1 MHAADDPLQ
10 PIPRKVVGYSQ
21 SLPDDEWPA
30 LPRLLGSAEGG
41 CAFCGFLR
49 EAVLSAEF
57 TDALEHSTGSILVHN
72 DSKIIT
78 FNLAYGELSRMEYD
92 YLDQF
97 VVIVKFKDSTAVVLR
112 FHIKATLGKNP
123 GLTAR
128 AVYRSGIAKFVLLP
142 QSTQLL
148 RTGSASD
155 LRLHENTRIARSP
168 HF

>member
-1 MHAADDPLQ
+1 MHAADDTLQ
-10 PIPRKVVGYSQ
+10 PIPRQVVGYSQ

-57 TDALEHSTGSILVHN
+57 TDALEHSMGSILVHR
-72 DSKIIT
+72 KTIT
-78 FNLAYGELSRMEYD
+78 FSLAYGELSRMEYD
-92 YLDQF
+92 HLDQF
-97 VVIVKFKDSTAVVLR
+97 VVIVKFEDSTAVVLR
-112 FHIKATLGKNP
+112 FHIEAILGKKP

-128 AVYRSGIAKFVLLP
+128 AVFISGFAKFVLLP

-155 LRLHENTRIARSP
+155 LRLHQTTRIARSP